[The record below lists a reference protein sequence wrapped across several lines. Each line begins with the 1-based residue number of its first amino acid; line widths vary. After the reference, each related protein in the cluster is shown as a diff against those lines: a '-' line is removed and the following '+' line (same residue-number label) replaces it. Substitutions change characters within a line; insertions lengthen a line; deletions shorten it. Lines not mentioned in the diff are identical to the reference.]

1 MARIRESTGRA
12 AGKAPG
18 KVWRVAA
25 YIRLSR
31 EDGNDESLS
40 VTNQK
45 KIIREY
51 LETRFEGEFTLVD
64 WYVDDGLTGTD
75 YDRPDFQRML
85 CDVEAKKVN
94 CVVCKNLSRMFRNY
108 SDQGYFLEKIFPM
121 NNTRFITVSEPK
133 VDSFLHPETLQGL
146 EVPINGLMNDRFAAK
161 TSMDVRDTFATKRRK
176 GEFIGAFAPY
186 GYKKASENKNALVID
201 QEAAEVVRTIYQWF
215 VYEGMSKNGIARRLN
230 DLGVLNPAAYKKS
243 KGSHFFCP
251 QGEKNDGLWSASSV
265 AAILKNQMY
274 TGTMV
279 QGRQKVISYKV
290 HKRQA
295 VPKEDWYMV
304 PNTHEPV
311 IEAGLFEKAEEL
323 RRRDTRTAPDKR
335 NVYLLSG
342 FVRCADCKKAMTR
355 QKTKDMVY
363 YYCRTYREK
372 SKQVCTKHSIKE
384 EVIVKAALKAVQA
397 QISLID
403 SGDRIW
409 EELNRPD
416 KINSGTGR
424 FDAML
429 NLKGRELK
437 RVTAI
442 SDGLY
447 GDWKNGDISRE
458 EYVRLKAKYAE
469 QAKQIRSAMEH
480 IWGERQAAERDG
492 SGREARVTEFLRER
506 NVRELDRGLVAALIK
521 NIYIHEG
528 GEITIEFN
536 FADRG
541 RGDMLGG
548 DRGKPGT
555 DFV

>member
-1 MARIRESTGRA
+1 
-12 AGKAPG
+12 
-18 KVWRVAA
+18 
-25 YIRLSR
+25 
-31 EDGNDESLS
+31 
-40 VTNQK
+40 
-45 KIIREY
+45 
-51 LETRFEGEFTLVD
+51 
-64 WYVDDGLTGTD
+64 
-75 YDRPDFQRML
+75 
-85 CDVEAKKVN
+85 
-94 CVVCKNLSRMFRNY
+94 
-108 SDQGYFLEKIFPM
+108 
-121 NNTRFITVSEPK
+121 
-133 VDSFLHPETLQGL
+133 
-146 EVPINGLMNDRFAAK
+146 
-161 TSMDVRDTFATKRRK
+161 
-176 GEFIGAFAPY
+176 
-186 GYKKASENKNALVID
+186 
-201 QEAAEVVRTIYQWF
+201 
-215 VYEGMSKNGIARRLN
+215 
-230 DLGVLNPAAYKKS
+230 
-243 KGSHFFCP
+243 
-251 QGEKNDGLWSASSV
+251 
-265 AAILKNQMY
+265 
-274 TGTMV
+274 
-279 QGRQKVISYKV
+279 
-290 HKRQA
+290 
-295 VPKEDWYMV
+295 MV

-469 QAKQIRSAMEH
+469 QAK
-480 IWGERQAAERDG
+480 
-492 SGREARVTEFLRER
+492 
-506 NVRELDRGLVAALIK
+506 
-521 NIYIHEG
+521 
-528 GEITIEFN
+528 
-536 FADRG
+536 
-541 RGDMLGG
+541 
-548 DRGKPGT
+548 
-555 DFV
+555 